1 MAAAA
6 AAAAIREDMA
16 ADTSLHL
23 NLRRVISHT
32 VVVVVVVVVPLPS
45 TTATTNTLPSN
56 NILRNRGAITSM
68 AHPAALP
75 PPTTEAEAE
84 AAITAT
90 HLRSTHLLR
99 D

>member
-32 VVVVVVVVVPLPS
+32 VVVVVVVPLPS

>member
-1 MAAAA
+1 MAAA

-32 VVVVVVVVVPLPS
+32 VVVVVVVVPLPS

-75 PPTTEAEAE
+75 RPTTEAEAE

>member
-1 MAAAA
+1 MAAA

-32 VVVVVVVVVPLPS
+32 VVVVVPLPS

-75 PPTTEAEAE
+75 RPTTEAEAEAE

>member
-1 MAAAA
+1 MAAA

-32 VVVVVVVVVPLPS
+32 VVVVVVVVPLPS

-84 AAITAT
+84 AEAAITAT